1 MLLAHA
7 RRSARARAAGR
18 ASLFDEIY
26 GTRRAELPES
36 VMRAL
41 AALELAR
48 DPDRRTRRERI
59 DLVSVVGSTAQP
71 GGGGR
76 Q

>member
-1 MLLAHA
+1 MLLASA
-7 RRSARARAAGR
+7 RRGTRARATGR

-26 GTRRAELPES
+26 GTRRAALPES
-36 VMRAL
+36 VTQAL

-48 DPDRRTRRERI
+48 DPGRRTRRERI
-59 DLVSVVGSTAQP
+59 DRVSVVGSIAQP

-76 Q
+76 H